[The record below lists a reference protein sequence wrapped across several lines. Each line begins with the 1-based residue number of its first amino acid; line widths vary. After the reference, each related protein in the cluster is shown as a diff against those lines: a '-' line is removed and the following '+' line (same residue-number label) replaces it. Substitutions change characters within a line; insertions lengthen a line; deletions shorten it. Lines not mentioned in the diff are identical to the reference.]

1 MLVVNKKVMTS
12 VNFDYID
19 LEILYQAKKSKNG
32 ISPENISQQDVFTPG
47 IWELVD
53 KFATLQEKNLL
64 TKNKEGLFVLTKTGM
79 STFWHMESPLWLNLL
94 KLLRVKSFSD
104 TECAMY
110 LEEYIPAVQQALEM
124 IRKKGYVMMSQLRK
138 EDKLLKMFEIL
149 PEGIEQLTKIKKSRL
164 SVVIPGDKLI
174 VELDNGEGI
183 LYEIIDDLVNPLR
196 MVKTL
201 SKDEVKGYK

>member
-1 MLVVNKKVMTS
+1 M
-12 VNFDYID
+12 D

-32 ISPENISQQDVFTPG
+32 ISPEAVSQQDVFTPG

-53 KFATLQEKNLL
+53 KFASLQEKNLL
-64 TKNKEGLFVLTKTGM
+64 TKNKEGLFVLTKNGIN
-79 STFWHMESPLWLNLL
+79 TFWDIESPLWLNLL
-94 KLLRVKSFSD
+94 KLLRVKALAD
-104 TECAMY
+104 TECARY

-138 EDKLLKMFEIL
+138 EEKLLKMFEIL
-149 PEGIEQLTKIKKSRL
+149 PEGVEQITKLRKKGMF
-164 SVVIPGDKLI
+164 VVKSGDKLV
-174 VELDNGEGI
+174 VELDDGDGI

-201 SKDEVKGYK
+201 SKDEIKKYKQTL

>member
-1 MLVVNKKVMTS
+1 M
-12 VNFDYID
+12 D

-32 ISPENISQQDVFTPG
+32 INPENVCQQDIFTPG
-47 IWELVD
+47 MWELVD

-64 TKNKEGLFVLTKTGM
+64 TKNKEGLFVLTKSGM
-79 STFWHMESPLWLNLL
+79 NTFWNIESPLWMNLL
-94 KLLRVKSFSD
+94 KLLRVKPFSD

-110 LEEYIPAVQQALEM
+110 LEESRPAVQQALDM
-124 IRKKGYVMMSQLRK
+124 IRKKGYVLMSTLRK
-138 EDKLLKMFEIL
+138 EEKLLKMYEIL
-149 PEGIEQLTKIKKSRL
+149 SEGVEQLTEFKKIGVSIVKS
-164 SVVIPGDKLI
+164 GDKLV

-201 SKDEVKGYK
+201 SKEELKEYK